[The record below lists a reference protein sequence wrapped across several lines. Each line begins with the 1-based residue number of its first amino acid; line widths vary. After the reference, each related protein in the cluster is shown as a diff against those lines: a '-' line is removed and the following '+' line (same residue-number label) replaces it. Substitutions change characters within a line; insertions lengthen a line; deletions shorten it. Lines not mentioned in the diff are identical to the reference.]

1 MFYLLSYELMYQ
13 VDISWWRYRS
23 MVARLLWEQDVGG
36 SNPGALATTTPF
48 CPISQQRLLPV
59 DTPTRDNESRNE
71 PRTLGQ

>member
-1 MFYLLSYELMYQ
+1 
-13 VDISWWRYRS
+13 